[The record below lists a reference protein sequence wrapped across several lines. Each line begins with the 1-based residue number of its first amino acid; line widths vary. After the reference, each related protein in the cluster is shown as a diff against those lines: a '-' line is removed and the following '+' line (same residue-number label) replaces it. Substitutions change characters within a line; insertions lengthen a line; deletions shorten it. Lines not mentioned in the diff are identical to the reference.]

1 MKLLRLLC
9 ATLVSTAILNLLQIP
24 MPLQSSEMLID
35 SAAYAKRS
43 GGRSGGGSFSSPS
56 SGGSRSSGGSSRSR
70 GSDSG
75 GTARSSGGGVYYGDS
90 SDDDAIRRGNDMTS
104 AVIVALILAY
114 GGRSFVR
121 SLLKASLGNRSK
133 LGENIVHTAAGHART
148 VEFENDIVTITK
160 VQVGLLAE
168 GRAIQHQLAEIVQQA
183 DTETVEGLHAEL
195 QEAALALLRMPE
207 NWSHVQ
213 ASSETVK
220 TRDEA
225 EKRFNQWS
233 IAERTKYTTETLT
246 NANGKL
252 VQKEFELDP
261 DKDPASYIVVT
272 LIVGTADDKPLFS
285 EIRTAEALKDILYQL
300 SSLNPEYLMRF
311 ELQWTPQVEG
321 DRLTYDEM
329 LLEYTEML
337 QI

>member
-1 MKLLRLLC
+1 MKKFPLLC
-9 ATLVSTAILNLLQIP
+9 ATLASTALLNSLQIP
-24 MPLQSSEMLID
+24 MPLRSSEMLLD

-43 GGRSGGGSFSSPS
+43 GGRSGGGSFSRPS
-56 SGGSRSSGGSSRSR
+56 SGSSNRNSGSESGGSV
-70 GSDSG
+70 
-75 GTARSSGGGVYYGDS
+75 APRSSGGGVYYGGGYGGGTYYGGGS
-90 SDDDAIRRGNDMTS
+90 I
-104 AVIVALILAY
+104 VLLIVALMLI
-114 GGRSFVR
+114 GGVGFFVWY
-121 SLLKASLGNRSK
+121 LLKMGKSNKGQKELDND
-133 LGENIVHTAAGHART
+133 VVT
-148 VEFENDIVTITK
+148 VTK

-168 GRAIQHQLAEIVQQA
+168 GRAIQPQLAEIVQQA
-183 DTETVEGLHAEL
+183 ETETIEGLHAQL

-225 EKRFNQWS
+225 EKRFNQLS

-261 DKDPASYIVVT
+261 DKEPASYIVVT
-272 LIVGTADDKPLFS
+272 LIVGTADDQPLFS
-285 EIRTAEALKDILYQL
+285 EIRTTEALKDVLHQL
-300 SSLNPEYLMRF
+300 SSLNFEYLMRF

-321 DRLTYDEM
+321 DSLTYDEM
-329 LLEYTEML
+329 LLEYPEML

>member
-1 MKLLRLLC
+1 MKKFPLLC
-9 ATLVSTAILNLLQIP
+9 ATLASTALLNSLQIP
-24 MPLQSSEMLID
+24 MPLRSSEMLLD
-35 SAAYAKRS
+35 SAAYARRS
-43 GGRSGGGSFSSPS
+43 GGRSGGGSFSRPS
-56 SGGSRSSGGSSRSR
+56 SGGSNRSG

-75 GTARSSGGGVYYGDS
+75 GSVAPRSSGGGVYYGGGYGGS
-90 SDDDAIRRGNDMTS
+90 YYGGGSI
-104 AVIVALILAY
+104 VLLIVALILI
-114 GGRSFVR
+114 GGAGFFVWY
-121 SLLKASLGNRSK
+121 LLKAGK
-133 LGENIVHTAAGHART
+133 KKGGEL
-148 VEFENDIVTITK
+148 ENDTVTVTK

-168 GRAIQHQLAEIVQQA
+168 GRAIQPQLAEIVQSA

-213 ASSETVK
+213 ASSKTVK

-225 EKRFNQWS
+225 EKAFNQLS

-272 LIVGTADDKPLFS
+272 LLIGTADDKPLFS
-285 EIRTAEALKDILYQL
+285 EIRTTEALKDVLYQL
-300 SSLNPEYLMRF
+300 SSLNPDYLMRF

-321 DRLTYDEM
+321 DSLTYDEM
-329 LLEYTEML
+329 LLEYPEML
-337 QI
+337 QV

>member
-1 MKLLRLLC
+1 MKPFRLLC
-9 ATLVSTAILNLLQIP
+9 ATLASSALLNSLQIP
-24 MPLQSSEMLID
+24 MPLRSSEMLID
-35 SAAYAKRS
+35 SAAYARRS
-43 GGRSGGGSFSSPS
+43 GGRSGGGSFSRP
-56 SGGSRSSGGSSRSR
+56 SRSSGSSNRNS

-75 GTARSSGGGVYYGDS
+75 GSVAPRSSGGGVYYG
-90 SDDDAIRRGNDMTS
+90 GGYGGTYYGGGG
-104 AVIVALILAY
+104 IVLLIVGLILIGATGLLILY
-114 GGRSFVR
+114 F
-121 SLLKASLGNRSK
+121 LKAGK
-133 LGENIVHTAAGHART
+133 KKGGEL
-148 VEFENDIVTITK
+148 ENDTVTVTK

-168 GRAIQHQLAEIVQQA
+168 GRAIQSQLAEIVQQA
-183 DTETVEGLHAEL
+183 DTDTVEGLHAEL

-225 EKRFNQWS
+225 EKRFNQLS

-272 LIVGTADDKPLFS
+272 LLIGTADDQPLFS
-285 EIRTAEALKDILYQL
+285 EIRTTEALKDVLHQL
-300 SSLNPEYLMRF
+300 SSLNPDYLMRF

-321 DRLTYDEM
+321 DSLTYDEM
-329 LLEYTEML
+329 LLEYPEML

>member
-1 MKLLRLLC
+1 MKKFPLFC
-9 ATLVSTAILNLLQIP
+9 ATLASSALLNSLQIP
-24 MPLQSSEMLID
+24 MPLRSSEMLID
-35 SAAYAKRS
+35 SAAYARRS
-43 GGRSGGGSFSSPS
+43 GGRSGGGSFSRP
-56 SGGSRSSGGSSRSR
+56 SRSSGSSNRNS

-75 GTARSSGGGVYYGDS
+75 GSVAPRSSGGGVYYG
-90 SDDDAIRRGNDMTS
+90 GGYGGTYYGGGG
-104 AVIVALILAY
+104 AVLLIVGLILIGATGLLILY
-114 GGRSFVR
+114 F
-121 SLLKASLGNRSK
+121 LKAGK
-133 LGENIVHTAAGHART
+133 KKGGEL
-148 VEFENDIVTITK
+148 ENDTVTVTK

-168 GRAIQHQLAEIVQQA
+168 GRAIQSQLAEIVQQA
-183 DTETVEGLHAEL
+183 DTDTVEGLHAEL

-225 EKRFNQWS
+225 EKRFNQLS

-272 LIVGTADDKPLFS
+272 LLVGTADDQPLFS
-285 EIRTAEALKDILYQL
+285 EIRTTEALKDVLHQL
-300 SSLNPEYLMRF
+300 SSLNPDYLMRF

-321 DRLTYDEM
+321 DSLTYDEM
-329 LLEYTEML
+329 LLEYPEML